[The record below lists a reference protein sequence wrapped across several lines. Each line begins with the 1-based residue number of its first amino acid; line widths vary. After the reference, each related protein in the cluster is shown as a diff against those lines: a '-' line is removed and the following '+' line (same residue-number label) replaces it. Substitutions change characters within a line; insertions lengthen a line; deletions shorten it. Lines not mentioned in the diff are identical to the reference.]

1 MHTNRT
7 SHIPFVELPSEARAL
22 LSIYAVAA
30 LVQFGAERPK
40 QSDLIPALEIIWNW
54 NRLCLEDLSD
64 PFRMTDLLIEHFAP
78 VPASVN
84 EKGAQ

>member
-1 MHTNRT
+1 MLKNRT
-7 SHIPFVELPSEARAL
+7 LHTPFAELPSEAHAL
-22 LSIYAVAA
+22 FSMYAMAA
-30 LVQFGAERPK
+30 LAQYGAQRPK
-40 QSDLIPALEIIWNW
+40 QSDLTPALEIVWNW